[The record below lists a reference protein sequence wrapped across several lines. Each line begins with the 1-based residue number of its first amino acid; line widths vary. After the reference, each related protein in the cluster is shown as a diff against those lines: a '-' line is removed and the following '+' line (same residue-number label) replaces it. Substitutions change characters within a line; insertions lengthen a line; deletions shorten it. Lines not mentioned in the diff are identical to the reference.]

1 VKKIVITIF
10 FFLCIYII
18 IGSNIGKNNKLLTS
32 LSSFFPEK
40 FSKFIKQNFFVFYYR
55 DEQEKKINKNKA
67 IIEKQNKVIKFKN
80 HQLKN
85 NSFVIEDQFRKYK
98 KQIIFT
104 KVKNTPNPGNDNLEK
119 FQTTSIVS
127 GVVDM
132 GGGTSFL
139 REYENFIYLVS
150 SKGIISFLEKS
161 RIQEN
166 NLNFTSIPS
175 NIVEVIGYNDFFY
188 KWGVGIKS
196 FIIHKNKVYLS
207 FTDMPKEN
215 CYNTSIIV
223 SELNKDYLNFSDFFR
238 GKECVNEKNSYGE
251 FAAIQGGGKIE
262 LFQNNEILFS
272 VGDYRFRD
280 MAQDP
285 ENIFGKIIAINLD
298 TKDYRLVSMGHRNVQ
313 GIYYDKK
320 KNLIFISEHGPK
332 GGDEINILNLSNT
345 YKEKVPNFGWP
356 ISSYGE
362 HYGKPNTEEN
372 LKKYKK
378 APLNKSHIDFGFI
391 EPSKYFN
398 PAIAPSTIL
407 KIDKKN
413 ESKILLGSMLKKSI
427 YEFNLDNKNNLLN
440 SKNIFLGE
448 RVRDFLYLKDEEK
461 LLVFLENSASIAIYN
476 YR

>member
-1 VKKIVITIF
+1 MKKIVITIF

-320 KNLIFISEHGPK
+320 KK
-332 GGDEINILNLSNT
+332 SN
-345 YKEKVPNFGWP
+345 F
-356 ISSYGE
+356 
-362 HYGKPNTEEN
+362 
-372 LKKYKK
+372 
-378 APLNKSHIDFGFI
+378 
-391 EPSKYFN
+391 YF
-398 PAIAPSTIL
+398 
-407 KIDKKN
+407 
-413 ESKILLGSMLKKSI
+413 
-427 YEFNLDNKNNLLN
+427 
-440 SKNIFLGE
+440 
-448 RVRDFLYLKDEEK
+448 
-461 LLVFLENSASIAIYN
+461 
-476 YR
+476 